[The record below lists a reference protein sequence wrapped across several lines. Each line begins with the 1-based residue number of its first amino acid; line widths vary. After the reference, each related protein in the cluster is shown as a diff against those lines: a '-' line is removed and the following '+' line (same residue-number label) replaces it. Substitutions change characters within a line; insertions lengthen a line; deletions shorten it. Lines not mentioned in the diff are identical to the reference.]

1 MQFQRQVFFHQHADH
16 AQRVAAQGE
25 GVTVASRQVA
35 NAEHADQGFQ
45 LVSQRHHHACIAT
58 GQFVTGKAGLVV
70 VFNGVGHGYIQTVI
84 QRVVAPHDAL
94 QLGEFAHHVG
104 HQVGLGQLGGQ
115 VSLCHQLCIAQ
126 LLCNGLGNGTH
137 ALYTLALRA
146 QLVVID
152 HLSQAFDTAF
162 QRLFAVLVKEE
173 LGISQTGAHHALVTA
188 DHGRRIGRA
197 DVADDEELVGQLAV
211 GVQQGKVLLVGLHG
225 QNQALLRHSQEFF
238 FKFADQHIGALD
250 QSGHFIQQG
259 FIFNGAHAAANAFSR
274 SLQLAHDVSTA
285 LGKAGDHCAFFTQLF
300 GIAVCALDHYG
311 LCLGFKAVAMG
322 GVACSQAQCLHANQH
337 LRAMHDDQA
346 VGRAHKVDAGPAI
359 LQLVAHDLGDG
370 QLGNGF
376 VQCLLHAIGQH
387 HPLDGGCVVQRFG
400 LAFTL
405 ALQACNGRFVGTQ
418 CCQLLEQCG
427 GGLAF
432 RIQAYG
438 HRHQLLRHGLVFGL
452 GQHFGDVCR
461 QAAGRGIGRHT

>member
-1 MQFQRQVFFHQHADH
+1 MQFQRQVLFDQHADH
-16 AQRVAAQGE
+16 AQRMAAQGE

-35 NAEHADQGFQ
+35 NAKHADQRFQ
-45 LVSQRHHHACIAT
+45 LVGQRHHHACIAT
-58 GQFVTGKAGLVV
+58 GQFITGKAGLIV
-70 VFNGVGHGYIQTVI
+70 VFNSVCNSFIQTVI
-84 QRVVAPHDAL
+84 QRVVAAHDAL

-115 VSLCHQLCIAQ
+115 VSLRHQLCIAQ
-126 LLCNGLGNGTH
+126 LLCNRLGNGTH
-137 ALYTLALRA
+137 TLNTLTLRA

-152 HLSQAFDTAF
+152 HLAQTFHTAF
-162 QRLFAVLVKEE
+162 QCFFAVLVKEE
-173 LGISQTGAHHALVTA
+173 LGIRQTGAHHALIAA
-188 DHGRRIGRA
+188 DHGRWVCGA

-211 GVQQGKVLLVGLHG
+211 GVQQGEVLLVGLHG

-238 FKFADQHIGALD
+238 FKFADQHVGALD
-250 QSGHFIQQG
+250 QSGDFVQQG

-285 LGKAGDHCAFFTQLF
+285 LGKAGNHCAFFTQLF
-300 GIAVCALDHYG
+300 GIAVCALDHHG
-311 LCLGFKAVAMG
+311 LGLGFKTVAVG
-322 GVACSQAQCLHANQH
+322 SVASGQAQRLHADQH
-337 LRAMHDDQA
+337 LGAVHDDQT
-346 VGRAHKVDAGPAI
+346 VGGAHKVHAGPAI
-359 LQLVAHDLGDG
+359 LQLVAHDLGDR

-405 ALQACNGRFVGTQ
+405 ALQACHGRFVCTQ
-418 CCQLLEQCG
+418 CRQLLEQCG

-432 RIQAYG
+432 GVQTHRD
-438 HRHQLLRHGLVFGL
+438 RHQLLRHGLVFSL
-452 GQHFGDVCR
+452 RQHFGDVCC